1 MGTIEQEIHQKKFK
15 NNSIKLDVNIMFTA
29 SFMALVKK
37 RNLDRFGISWQQF
50 NILRILRGV
59 HPLSYSL
66 KDLTDR
72 MVDRT
77 SNTSRLVDKLI
88 TKNLV
93 IRDTSDNDR
102 RRVNITISFKG
113 LELVDSA
120 STTLEQELEKSLQ
133 HLSEEELVTL
143 NQLLDKVR
151 G

>member
-1 MGTIEQEIHQKKFK
+1 
-15 NNSIKLDVNIMFTA
+15 
-29 SFMALVKK
+29 MALVKK